1 MGHLVPIQM
10 RSQLDPKIHP
20 GEIPKLDGKIRTSPK
35 FQAKES
41 KSGDFQNIKNLRR
54 FSVQ

>member
-35 FQAKES
+35 FQAKKS
-41 KSGDFQNIKNLRR
+41 KSGDFQKC
-54 FSVQ
+54 